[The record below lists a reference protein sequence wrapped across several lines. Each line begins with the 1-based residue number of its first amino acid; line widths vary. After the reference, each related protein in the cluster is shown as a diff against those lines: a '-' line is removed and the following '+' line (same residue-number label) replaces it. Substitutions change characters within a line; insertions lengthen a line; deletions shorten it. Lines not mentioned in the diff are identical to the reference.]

1 MLTQENIAAIAALP
15 ANAYKFKCHI
25 DSLIQVYLFCRS
37 QWTTKAIHDL
47 TVEQGLNL
55 RKKED
60 KAKFGW
66 FAAQELTKALPPA
79 PKKETYQSAKTV
91 KVLCQALALLPPVPP
106 TNGLENAPAYR
117 IMGSPIY
124 ADELNRNYKQLVQK
138 WHPDLNPSLEAVGR
152 FQTINEVYQA
162 LRAHWFEKYSPLLPI
177 AKIGQEN
184 IDRAM
189 NKTFDFTP
197 ESFWA

>member
-15 ANAYKFKCHI
+15 ANAYKFKAHI
-25 DSLIQVYLFCRS
+25 NSLIAVYQFCRQ
-37 QWTTKAIHDL
+37 QWTAKAIHDL
-47 TVEQGLNL
+47 TVKQNLNL

-66 FAAQELTKALPPA
+66 FAAQELVKALPPVTEHQS
-79 PKKETYQSAKTV
+79 ETKTV
-91 KVLCQALALLPPVPP
+91 KVLCQALALLPPVPE
-106 TNGLENAPAYR
+106 TNGLENTPAYC
-117 IMGSPIY
+117 IMGRPVY

-162 LRAHWFEKYSPLLPI
+162 LRAHWFEKYSPLIPI
-177 AKIGQEN
+177 SKIGKEN
-184 IDRAM
+184 VERAM
-189 NKTFDFTP
+189 KQQFPWTP
-197 ESFWA
+197 ESFWQ